1 MIENLKTK
9 YTIYFAR
16 RWLEEVLTQCRRMEG
31 FLNHLRRDAHLNSRY
46 TSLDFDVKK
55 YTIEKF
61 LRIEVN
67 IAKEFDKE
75 EFYEHWQHLGDMI
88 HNLAIKHGDQF
99 NRQYERT
106 KTERAL

>member
-46 TSLDFDVKK
+46 PYSAEEIKARQRIKAYDARPEHEGADDTFD
-55 YTIEKF
+55 
-61 LRIEVN
+61 
-67 IAKEFDKE
+67 
-75 EFYEHWQHLGDMI
+75 
-88 HNLAIKHGDQF
+88 AIDTVF
-99 NRQYERT
+99 
-106 KTERAL
+106 